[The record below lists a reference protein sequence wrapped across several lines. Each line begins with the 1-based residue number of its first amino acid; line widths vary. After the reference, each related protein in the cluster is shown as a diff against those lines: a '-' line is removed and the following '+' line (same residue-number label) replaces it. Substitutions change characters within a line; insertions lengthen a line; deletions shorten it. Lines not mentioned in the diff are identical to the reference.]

1 MASSSIYLAEEVL
14 SLPADQRAELAR
26 LLVES
31 LREDPRGDDQIRAEL
46 QQRLGDLKDGKDP
59 GLDFDQVFGSKT

>member
-14 SLPADQRAELAR
+14 SLPAEQRAELAR

-31 LREDPRGDDQIRAEL
+31 LREDPRSDDEIRADL
-46 QQRLGDLKDGKDP
+46 ARRLNALKEGNDP
-59 GLDFDQVFGSKT
+59 GLSFEQVFSKL